1 MHPEVETLAHGRKP
15 GRGWR
20 TSTEKRDVPRARA
33 FETAPVRRCGSVG
46 AGLYGGPGHALSE
59 ESQSLPT
66 SSASPVLFSTGVS
79 HGRGRSPISH
89 AKSETNQRRRQDMVD
104 KPLTKV
110 RDLTPNSKQVNVL
123 AKVLTVGEPKE
134 VMGKFGDPRK
144 VCEAVVGD
152 DTAVITLSLWNEQ
165 IGSIAKDEVILV
177 DNGYVSLVRGHMR
190 LNVGRYGNLSKST
203 EAIAEVNQS
212 LDMSQQEFES
222 ERRSFGGG
230 GYSGGGGG
238 GGRYSGGGSGGGGG
252 GGGGSGGG
260 SRERSDSYKRY

>member
-1 MHPEVETLAHGRKP
+1 
-15 GRGWR
+15 
-20 TSTEKRDVPRARA
+20 
-33 FETAPVRRCGSVG
+33 
-46 AGLYGGPGHALSE
+46 
-59 ESQSLPT
+59 
-66 SSASPVLFSTGVS
+66 
-79 HGRGRSPISH
+79 
-89 AKSETNQRRRQDMVD
+89 MVD

-123 AKVLTVGEPKE
+123 AKVLSVGEPKE

-165 IGSIAKDEVILV
+165 IGTIAKDETIFV

-203 EAIAEVNQS
+203 DSVGEINQG

-230 GYSGGGGG
+230 GFRDRGGYG
-238 GGRYSGGGSGGGGG
+238 GGRYSGGGGQ
-252 GGGGSGGG
+252 GGSGG
-260 SRERSDSYKRY
+260 RDRSDSYKRY

>member
-1 MHPEVETLAHGRKP
+1 MA
-15 GRGWR
+15 
-20 TSTEKRDVPRARA
+20 
-33 FETAPVRRCGSVG
+33 
-46 AGLYGGPGHALSE
+46 
-59 ESQSLPT
+59 
-66 SSASPVLFSTGVS
+66 
-79 HGRGRSPISH
+79 
-89 AKSETNQRRRQDMVD
+89 D

-123 AKVLTVGEPKE
+123 AKVVNVGEPKE

-152 DTAVITLSLWNEQ
+152 DTATIILSLWNEQ
-165 IGSIAKDEVILV
+165 IGTIAKDEVVLV

-230 GYSGGGGG
+230 GYRDRGGGGG
-238 GGRYSGGGSGGGGG
+238 GYGGGRYGGGGG
-252 GGGGSGGG
+252 GGGGGG
-260 SRERSDSYKRY
+260 RERTDSYKRY

>member
-1 MHPEVETLAHGRKP
+1 
-15 GRGWR
+15 
-20 TSTEKRDVPRARA
+20 
-33 FETAPVRRCGSVG
+33 
-46 AGLYGGPGHALSE
+46 
-59 ESQSLPT
+59 
-66 SSASPVLFSTGVS
+66 
-79 HGRGRSPISH
+79 
-89 AKSETNQRRRQDMVD
+89 MVD

-123 AKVLTVGEPKE
+123 AKVLSVGEPKE

-190 LNVGRYGNLSKST
+190 LNVGRYGNLSKPT

-230 GYSGGGGG
+230 GGFRDRGSGGYSGGGGG

-252 GGGGSGGG
+252 GGSGGG
-260 SRERSDSYKRY
+260 SR

>member
-1 MHPEVETLAHGRKP
+1 
-15 GRGWR
+15 
-20 TSTEKRDVPRARA
+20 
-33 FETAPVRRCGSVG
+33 
-46 AGLYGGPGHALSE
+46 
-59 ESQSLPT
+59 
-66 SSASPVLFSTGVS
+66 
-79 HGRGRSPISH
+79 
-89 AKSETNQRRRQDMVD
+89 MVD

-123 AKVLTVGEPKE
+123 AKVVNVGEPKE

-152 DTAVITLSLWNEQ
+152 DTATIILSLWNEQ
-165 IGSIAKDEVILV
+165 IGSIAKDEVVLI

-230 GYSGGGGG
+230 YRDRGGGGYG
-238 GGRYSGGGSGGGGG
+238 GGRYGGGGG
-252 GGGGSGGG
+252 GGGGGG
-260 SRERSDSYKRY
+260 RERSDSYKRY

>member
-1 MHPEVETLAHGRKP
+1 MA
-15 GRGWR
+15 
-20 TSTEKRDVPRARA
+20 
-33 FETAPVRRCGSVG
+33 
-46 AGLYGGPGHALSE
+46 
-59 ESQSLPT
+59 
-66 SSASPVLFSTGVS
+66 
-79 HGRGRSPISH
+79 
-89 AKSETNQRRRQDMVD
+89 D

-123 AKVLTVGEPKE
+123 AKVLSVGEPKE

-152 DTAVITLSLWNEQ
+152 DSAVITLSLWNEQ
-165 IGSIAKDEVILV
+165 IGTIAKDEIILV

-203 EAIAEVNQS
+203 DAVAEVNS
-212 LDMSQQEFES
+212 GLDMSQQEFES

-230 GYSGGGGG
+230 GYRDRGGYGG
-238 GGRYSGGGSGGGGG
+238 GGRNYGGGSG
-252 GGGGSGGG
+252 GGG

>member
-1 MHPEVETLAHGRKP
+1 MA
-15 GRGWR
+15 
-20 TSTEKRDVPRARA
+20 
-33 FETAPVRRCGSVG
+33 
-46 AGLYGGPGHALSE
+46 
-59 ESQSLPT
+59 
-66 SSASPVLFSTGVS
+66 
-79 HGRGRSPISH
+79 
-89 AKSETNQRRRQDMVD
+89 D

-123 AKVLTVGEPKE
+123 AKVINIGEAKE

-152 DTAVITLSLWNEQ
+152 DTATIILSLWNEQ
-165 IGSIAKDEVILV
+165 IGSIQKDEIILV

-203 EAIAEVNQS
+203 DAIGDVNTS

-230 GYSGGGGG
+230 YRDRGGGGGYGG
-238 GGRYSGGGSGGGGG
+238 GGRYGGGGG
-252 GGGGSGGG
+252 GGGGGG
-260 SRERSDSYKRY
+260 RERSDTYKRY

>member
-1 MHPEVETLAHGRKP
+1 
-15 GRGWR
+15 
-20 TSTEKRDVPRARA
+20 
-33 FETAPVRRCGSVG
+33 
-46 AGLYGGPGHALSE
+46 
-59 ESQSLPT
+59 
-66 SSASPVLFSTGVS
+66 
-79 HGRGRSPISH
+79 
-89 AKSETNQRRRQDMVD
+89 MVD

-123 AKVLTVGEPKE
+123 AKVLSVGEPKE

-230 GYSGGGGG
+230 GGFRDRGSGGYSGGGGG

-252 GGGGSGGG
+252 GGSGGG

>member
-1 MHPEVETLAHGRKP
+1 MA
-15 GRGWR
+15 
-20 TSTEKRDVPRARA
+20 
-33 FETAPVRRCGSVG
+33 
-46 AGLYGGPGHALSE
+46 
-59 ESQSLPT
+59 
-66 SSASPVLFSTGVS
+66 
-79 HGRGRSPISH
+79 
-89 AKSETNQRRRQDMVD
+89 D

-123 AKVLTVGEPKE
+123 AKVVNVGEPKE

-152 DTAVITLSLWNEQ
+152 DTAMIILSLWNEQ
-165 IGSIAKDEVILV
+165 IGTIQKDEVILV

-203 EAIAEVNQS
+203 EPVGEVNSS

-230 GYSGGGGG
+230 GYRDRGGGGGGRYGGGGG
-238 GGRYSGGGSGGGGG
+238 GGR
-252 GGGGSGGG
+252 
-260 SRERSDSYKRY
+260 ERSDTYKRY

>member
-1 MHPEVETLAHGRKP
+1 
-15 GRGWR
+15 
-20 TSTEKRDVPRARA
+20 
-33 FETAPVRRCGSVG
+33 
-46 AGLYGGPGHALSE
+46 
-59 ESQSLPT
+59 
-66 SSASPVLFSTGVS
+66 
-79 HGRGRSPISH
+79 
-89 AKSETNQRRRQDMVD
+89 MVD

-123 AKVLTVGEPKE
+123 AKVLSVGEPKE

-165 IGSIAKDEVILV
+165 IGTIAKDETILV

-203 EAIAEVNQS
+203 DAVGDVNS
-212 LDMSQQEFES
+212 GLDMSQQEFES

-230 GYSGGGGG
+230 YRDRGGYG
-238 GGRYSGGGSGGGGG
+238 GGRNYG
-252 GGGGSGGG
+252 GGGGSQ

>member
-1 MHPEVETLAHGRKP
+1 
-15 GRGWR
+15 
-20 TSTEKRDVPRARA
+20 
-33 FETAPVRRCGSVG
+33 
-46 AGLYGGPGHALSE
+46 
-59 ESQSLPT
+59 
-66 SSASPVLFSTGVS
+66 
-79 HGRGRSPISH
+79 
-89 AKSETNQRRRQDMVD
+89 MVD

-123 AKVLTVGEPKE
+123 AKVINVGEAKE

-152 DTAVITLSLWNEQ
+152 DTATIILSLWNEQ

-203 EAIAEVNQS
+203 EAIPEVNQT

-230 GYSGGGGG
+230 GGGYRDRGGGGG
-238 GGRYSGGGSGGGGG
+238 GGGGYGGGRYGGGGGGSGGGGG
-252 GGGGSGGG
+252 GG
-260 SRERSDSYKRY
+260 

>member
-1 MHPEVETLAHGRKP
+1 
-15 GRGWR
+15 
-20 TSTEKRDVPRARA
+20 
-33 FETAPVRRCGSVG
+33 
-46 AGLYGGPGHALSE
+46 
-59 ESQSLPT
+59 
-66 SSASPVLFSTGVS
+66 
-79 HGRGRSPISH
+79 
-89 AKSETNQRRRQDMVD
+89 MVD

-123 AKVLTVGEPKE
+123 AKVLSVGEPKE

-152 DTAVITLSLWNEQ
+152 DTATITLSLWNEQ
-165 IGSIAKDEVILV
+165 IGTIAKDEVILV

-203 EAIAEVNQS
+203 EAIGEINQS

-230 GYSGGGGG
+230 GYRDRGGYGGGG
-238 GGRYSGGGSGGGGG
+238 GGRYGGGGG
-252 GGGGSGGG
+252 GGGGGQG
-260 SRERSDSYKRY
+260 RERSDSYKRY

>member
-1 MHPEVETLAHGRKP
+1 
-15 GRGWR
+15 
-20 TSTEKRDVPRARA
+20 
-33 FETAPVRRCGSVG
+33 
-46 AGLYGGPGHALSE
+46 
-59 ESQSLPT
+59 
-66 SSASPVLFSTGVS
+66 
-79 HGRGRSPISH
+79 
-89 AKSETNQRRRQDMVD
+89 MVD

-123 AKVLTVGEPKE
+123 AKVMSIGEPKE

-152 DTAVITLSLWNEQ
+152 DTATITLSLWNEQ
-165 IGSIAKDEVILV
+165 IGSISKDEVILI

-203 EAIAEVNQS
+203 EAIGEINQS

-230 GYSGGGGG
+230 GGYRDRGGGYGGG
-238 GGRYSGGGSGGGGG
+238 GGRYGGGGG
-252 GGGGSGGG
+252 GGGGGGQG
-260 SRERSDSYKRY
+260 RDRSDTYKRY

>member
-1 MHPEVETLAHGRKP
+1 
-15 GRGWR
+15 
-20 TSTEKRDVPRARA
+20 
-33 FETAPVRRCGSVG
+33 
-46 AGLYGGPGHALSE
+46 
-59 ESQSLPT
+59 
-66 SSASPVLFSTGVS
+66 
-79 HGRGRSPISH
+79 
-89 AKSETNQRRRQDMVD
+89 MVD

-123 AKVLTVGEPKE
+123 AKVQSVGEPKE

-152 DTAVITLSLWNEQ
+152 DSAVITLSLWNEQ
-165 IGSIAKDEVILV
+165 IGTIAKDEVILV

-203 EAIAEVNQS
+203 EAIGEVNSQ

-230 GYSGGGGG
+230 GYRDRGGGGYGG
-238 GGRYSGGGSGGGGG
+238 GGRSSYGSGGGG
-252 GGGGSGGG
+252 SSGG
-260 SRERSDSYKRY
+260 SRERSDNYKRY

>member
-1 MHPEVETLAHGRKP
+1 
-15 GRGWR
+15 
-20 TSTEKRDVPRARA
+20 
-33 FETAPVRRCGSVG
+33 
-46 AGLYGGPGHALSE
+46 
-59 ESQSLPT
+59 
-66 SSASPVLFSTGVS
+66 
-79 HGRGRSPISH
+79 
-89 AKSETNQRRRQDMVD
+89 MVD

-123 AKVLTVGEPKE
+123 AKVLSIGEPKE

-152 DTAVITLSLWNEQ
+152 DSAVITLSLWNEQ

-203 EAIAEVNQS
+203 EAIGEVNQT

-230 GYSGGGGG
+230 GGFRDRGSGGYG
-238 GGRYSGGGSGGGGG
+238 GGRYSGGQ
-252 GGGGSGGG
+252 GGGSGG
-260 SRERSDSYKRY
+260 RDRSDSYKRY

>member
-1 MHPEVETLAHGRKP
+1 
-15 GRGWR
+15 
-20 TSTEKRDVPRARA
+20 
-33 FETAPVRRCGSVG
+33 
-46 AGLYGGPGHALSE
+46 
-59 ESQSLPT
+59 
-66 SSASPVLFSTGVS
+66 
-79 HGRGRSPISH
+79 
-89 AKSETNQRRRQDMVD
+89 MVD

-123 AKVLTVGEPKE
+123 AKVQSVGEPKE

-165 IGSIAKDEVILV
+165 IGTIAKDEVILV

-203 EAIAEVNQS
+203 ESIAEVNGS

-230 GYSGGGGG
+230 GFRDRGGYGG
-238 GGRYSGGGSGGGGG
+238 GGRNYGSGGSGS
-252 GGGGSGGG
+252 SGGG

>member
-1 MHPEVETLAHGRKP
+1 
-15 GRGWR
+15 
-20 TSTEKRDVPRARA
+20 
-33 FETAPVRRCGSVG
+33 
-46 AGLYGGPGHALSE
+46 
-59 ESQSLPT
+59 
-66 SSASPVLFSTGVS
+66 
-79 HGRGRSPISH
+79 
-89 AKSETNQRRRQDMVD
+89 MVD

-123 AKVLTVGEPKE
+123 AKVMTVGEPKE

-152 DTAVITLSLWNEQ
+152 DTATIVLSLWNEQ
-165 IGSIAKDEVILV
+165 IGTIAKDEVVLV

-203 EAIAEVNQS
+203 EAMAEVNQS

-230 GYSGGGGG
+230 GYRDRGGGYG
-238 GGRYSGGGSGGGGG
+238 GGRYGGGGG
-252 GGGGSGGG
+252 GGGGQG
-260 SRERSDSYKRY
+260 RDRSDSYKRY

>member
-1 MHPEVETLAHGRKP
+1 
-15 GRGWR
+15 
-20 TSTEKRDVPRARA
+20 
-33 FETAPVRRCGSVG
+33 
-46 AGLYGGPGHALSE
+46 
-59 ESQSLPT
+59 
-66 SSASPVLFSTGVS
+66 
-79 HGRGRSPISH
+79 
-89 AKSETNQRRRQDMVD
+89 MVD

-123 AKVLTVGEPKE
+123 AKVMSIGEPKE

-152 DTAVITLSLWNEQ
+152 DTATITLSLWNEQ
-165 IGSIAKDEVILV
+165 IGTIAKDEVILV

-203 EAIAEVNQS
+203 DAIAEVNQS

-230 GYSGGGGG
+230 FRDRGGGGYG
-238 GGRYSGGGSGGGGG
+238 GGRYS
-252 GGGGSGGG
+252 GGGSGGG

>member
-1 MHPEVETLAHGRKP
+1 
-15 GRGWR
+15 
-20 TSTEKRDVPRARA
+20 
-33 FETAPVRRCGSVG
+33 
-46 AGLYGGPGHALSE
+46 
-59 ESQSLPT
+59 
-66 SSASPVLFSTGVS
+66 
-79 HGRGRSPISH
+79 
-89 AKSETNQRRRQDMVD
+89 MVD

-123 AKVLTVGEPKE
+123 AKVLSIGEPKE

-152 DTAVITLSLWNEQ
+152 DTATITLSLWNEQ
-165 IGSIAKDEVILV
+165 IGSIQKDEVILV

-203 EAIAEVNQS
+203 ESIGDVNQT

-230 GYSGGGGG
+230 GYRDRGGGSYGGG
-238 GGRYSGGGSGGGGG
+238 GGRYGGGGGGG
-252 GGGGSGGG
+252 GGGGSGG
-260 SRERSDSYKRY
+260 RERSDSYKRY

>member
-1 MHPEVETLAHGRKP
+1 
-15 GRGWR
+15 
-20 TSTEKRDVPRARA
+20 
-33 FETAPVRRCGSVG
+33 
-46 AGLYGGPGHALSE
+46 
-59 ESQSLPT
+59 
-66 SSASPVLFSTGVS
+66 
-79 HGRGRSPISH
+79 
-89 AKSETNQRRRQDMVD
+89 MVD

-123 AKVLTVGEPKE
+123 AKVLSVGEAKE

-165 IGSIAKDEVILV
+165 IGTIAKDEVILV

-190 LNVGRYGNLSKST
+190 LNVGRYGNLTKST
-203 EAIAEVNQS
+203 EAIGDVNQT

-230 GYSGGGGG
+230 GFRDRGSGGYGGGGGG

-252 GGGGSGGG
+252 
-260 SRERSDSYKRY
+260 RDRSDSYKRY

>member
-1 MHPEVETLAHGRKP
+1 
-15 GRGWR
+15 
-20 TSTEKRDVPRARA
+20 
-33 FETAPVRRCGSVG
+33 
-46 AGLYGGPGHALSE
+46 
-59 ESQSLPT
+59 
-66 SSASPVLFSTGVS
+66 
-79 HGRGRSPISH
+79 
-89 AKSETNQRRRQDMVD
+89 MVD

-123 AKVLTVGEPKE
+123 AKVMTVGEPKE

-152 DTAVITLSLWNEQ
+152 DTATITLSLWNEQ
-165 IGSIAKDEVILV
+165 IGTIAKDEVILV

-203 EAIAEVNQS
+203 EALGEINQS

-230 GYSGGGGG
+230 GYRDRGGGYG
-238 GGRYSGGGSGGGGG
+238 GGRYGG
-252 GGGGSGGG
+252 GGGGSGGQG
-260 SRERSDSYKRY
+260 RDRSDSYKRY

>member
-1 MHPEVETLAHGRKP
+1 MA
-15 GRGWR
+15 
-20 TSTEKRDVPRARA
+20 
-33 FETAPVRRCGSVG
+33 
-46 AGLYGGPGHALSE
+46 
-59 ESQSLPT
+59 
-66 SSASPVLFSTGVS
+66 
-79 HGRGRSPISH
+79 
-89 AKSETNQRRRQDMVD
+89 D

-123 AKVLTVGEPKE
+123 AKVVSIGEPKE

-152 DTAVITLSLWNEQ
+152 DTATIILSLWNEQ
-165 IGSIAKDEVILV
+165 IGSIQKDEVVLV

-203 EAIAEVNQS
+203 EAVGEVNSS

-230 GYSGGGGG
+230 YRDRGSGGSYGGG
-238 GGRYSGGGSGGGGG
+238 GGRYGGGG
-252 GGGGSGGG
+252 GGGGSGG
-260 SRERSDSYKRY
+260 RERSDSYKRY